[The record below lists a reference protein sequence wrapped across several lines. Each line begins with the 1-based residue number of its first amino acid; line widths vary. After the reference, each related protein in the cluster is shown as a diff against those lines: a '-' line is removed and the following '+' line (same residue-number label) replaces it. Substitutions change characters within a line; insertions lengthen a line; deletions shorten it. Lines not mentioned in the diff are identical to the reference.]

1 MLRIVLSAAVLLS
14 WTSSSTP
21 NCVDVDAPDIGLQ
34 RTVDARDSLMKLD
47 NTDVSAKPE
56 TDQPMVIVGIADGV
70 NKKQGH
76 ALTWALK
83 RTLDASVE
91 WKSIEI
97 GVETEKL
104 FAAAQCPE
112 TPDTACL
119 ARLASKMNLSKFV
132 WGSLKL
138 RRGRVT
144 ARLGIFDREAT
155 VGTAMLEYSAN
166 MIDTFDEDLL
176 RLANS
181 GLMQLLGPIHFPV
194 LIRSREPTGSVVVD
208 DVVIGQ
214 LSEGVANLSVT
225 AGDHRFRL
233 VLPDATV
240 IGRSFQVRVE
250 AKNHIRLD
258 FINIP
263 ET

>member
-1 MLRIVLSAAVLLS
+1 MLLS
-14 WTSSSTP
+14 WTASSP
-21 NCVDVDAPDIGLQ
+21 PDRVDVCAADIGLR
-34 RTVDARDSLMKLD
+34 RTADAWDCKMELD
-47 NTDVSAKPE
+47 NGDESAKPE
-56 TDQPMVIVGIADGV
+56 TDQPLVIVGIADGV
-70 NKKQGH
+70 NRKQGH

-91 WKSIEI
+91 WKNIEI
-97 GVETEKL
+97 GVEAEKL

-112 TPDTACL
+112 APDAACL
-119 ARLASKMNLSKFV
+119 TRLASKMNLTKFV
-132 WGSLKL
+132 WGSLNLKH
-138 RRGRVT
+138 GRVT

-155 VGTAMLEYSAN
+155 VATAMLEYNAN

-176 RLANS
+176 RLANN

-194 LIRSREPTGSVVVD
+194 LVRSHEPRGSVVVD

-214 LSEGVANLSVT
+214 LSEGVANLSAT

-233 VLPDATV
+233 VLPDSTV
-240 IGRSFQVRVE
+240 IARSFQVRVE